1 MIKIS
6 NLYVQGFL
14 MKMTVEQINNVIGL
28 AKENCNYLWSIVILM
43 YSVKMIIL
51 KWSKCLKIILINSIV
66 Y

>member
-28 AKENCNYLWSIVILM
+28 AKENCNYL
-43 YSVKMIIL
+43 
-51 KWSKCLKIILINSIV
+51 
-66 Y
+66 

>member
-28 AKENCNYLWSIVILM
+28 AKENCNYLWSIVIFM
-43 YSVKMIIL
+43 YISEDDYIKMI
-51 KWSKCLKIILINSIV
+51 KMFKN
-66 Y
+66 YFD